1 MDDCRS
7 LRHGF
12 EGVETFWFARALG
25 EQMALQSVLQVKHER
40 KEADKITKTTY
51 SMIRRP
57 LEVALERRR
66 VLGVVAPGPRPRL
79 HHRVEEV
86 PLEEAH
92 TVSEGRLV

>member
-25 EQMALQSVLQVKHER
+25 EQMALQSAVLQVKHER

-51 SMIRRP
+51 SMIRKP

-66 VLGVVAPGPRPRL
+66 VLGVVAPRAAPRP
-79 HHRVEEV
+79 HHRMQEV
-86 PLEEAH
+86 LLEEAH
-92 TVSEGRLV
+92 RFR